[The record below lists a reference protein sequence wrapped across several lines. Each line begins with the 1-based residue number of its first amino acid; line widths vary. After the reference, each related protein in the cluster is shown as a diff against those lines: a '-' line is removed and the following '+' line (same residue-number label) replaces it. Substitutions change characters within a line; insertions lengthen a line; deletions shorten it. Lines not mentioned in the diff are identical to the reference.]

1 MPTLETSLIQL
12 TPPSLPVGYC
22 PTSFQQLATDL
33 IRGTQARFRSTIGN
47 TFFNYGSA
55 TPETDNR
62 VYPWMDLD
70 GNWWNYSGDAG
81 GWVRKHPYLA
91 SGPFRTLWV
100 GTLNDLK
107 TFDGGADEIIS
118 NPLYQGP
125 MWEVDSSAAGLF
137 PVFVGAIGTSGNVAV
152 TGSIT
157 DTSVSGTDKVTLTT
171 AQIPAHNHILSN
183 ANVYNI
189 SIDDVSG
196 TVLNGNPSFGVP
208 TTVNTD
214 NAGGGESHNNL
225 PPFYGIYLIKR
236 TARAYYRKT

>member
-33 IRGTQARFRSTIGN
+33 IRGTQARFRSSIGN
-47 TFFNYGSA
+47 TFFNYGSS

-91 SGPFRTLWV
+91 SGPFRALWV
-100 GTLNDLK
+100 GTLNELK
-107 TFDGGADEIIS
+107 TFDGGADEVVS

-125 MWEVDSSAAGLF
+125 MWEVDSLFAGLF
-137 PVFVGAIGTSGNVAV
+137 PVGVGPLGTSGNVVVAS
-152 TGSIT
+152 SIT
-157 DTSVSGTDKVTLTT
+157 DTNISGSDKKTLTT
-171 AQIPAHNHILSN
+171 AQIPAHNHTITAKVN
-183 ANVYNI
+183 QD
-189 SIDDVSG
+189 IDGGSTRTIAGAGDEFTDSM
-196 TVLNGNPSFGVP
+196 
-208 TTVNTD
+208 NTGD
-214 NAGGGESHNNL
+214 AGGGEAFSILN
-225 PPFYGIYLIKR
+225 PFYGVYFIKR
-236 TARAYYRKT
+236 TARTHYRKT